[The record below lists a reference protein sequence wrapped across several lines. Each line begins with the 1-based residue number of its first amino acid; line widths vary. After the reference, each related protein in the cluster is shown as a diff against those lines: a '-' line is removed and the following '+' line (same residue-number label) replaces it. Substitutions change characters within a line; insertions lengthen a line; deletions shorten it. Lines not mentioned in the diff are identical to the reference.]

1 MAGIKAREAAFLALY
16 RASRNEKFIAET
28 LEEWRQRENP
38 TDSDDRLAQEI
49 ANGACRMALLL
60 DTYARQLNPKGRLS
74 LKGREKALLRTAL
87 YQFVFL
93 DRIPSFA
100 IADESIKIAKKYCH
114 PSFVSFLNAQLRR
127 ASVQTL
133 EPPTELSLRYSYPQF
148 FVDQLIQ
155 EQGKVT
161 AEAILAYGNHPAPL
175 TLRIR
180 PGIDEKTLE
189 EKNLKVFSEEP
200 RFAWIPSRGDIGT
213 LGAWSGGYIQNWTP
227 AHLMQSL
234 FKNQKPRAILDL
246 CAAPGGKLLMA
257 HDLFPE
263 ARLFGND
270 VAAIKLR
277 KIQENLSKYGVE
289 ATLSCQPGESWR
301 GKEKFD
307 LILVDAPCS
316 NTGVLNKRPE
326 ARWRLSAES
335 VAAHVDLQKK
345 LITHAL
351 TLLNPGGE
359 IWYMTCSILQSEN
372 SGLIRE
378 LGLKTGAEQFVLPN
392 GIEKDGGYGV
402 SILYP

>member
-1 MAGIKAREAAFLALY
+1 MAGVTAREAAFLALY
-16 RASRNEKFIAET
+16 RASRNEKFISET
-28 LEEWRQRENP
+28 LDEWREREKP
-38 TDSDDRLAQEI
+38 SDADDRLAQEI

-60 DTYARQLNPKGRLS
+60 DCYARQLNPKGRLS

-114 PSFVSFLNAQLRR
+114 PSFVSFLNALLRK

-133 EPPTELSLRYSYPQF
+133 DPPSELHLRYSYPQF
-148 FVDQLIQ
+148 FVDQLVR
-155 EQGKVT
+155 EQGKVV

-175 TLRIR
+175 TLRVR
-180 PGIDEKTLE
+180 PGVDEKTLGD
-189 EKNLKVFSEEP
+189 KNLKIFSEQP
-200 RFAWIPSRGDIGT
+200 RFAWIPSRGDMSA

-234 FKNQKPRAILDL
+234 YKNQKPSTILDL

-270 VAAIKLR
+270 VAEVKLR
-277 KIQENLSKYGVE
+277 KIKENLSKYGVE
-289 ATLSCQPGESWR
+289 ATLSCQSGDTWKGE
-301 GKEKFD
+301 KKFD

-326 ARWRLSAES
+326 ARWRLSEES
-335 VAAHVDLQKK
+335 VAAHVDLQKR

-359 IWYMTCSILQSEN
+359 IWYMTCSILQAEN
-372 SGLIRE
+372 SELIRS
-378 LGLKTGAEQFVLPN
+378 LGLKTGEELLILPN
-392 GIEKDGGYGV
+392 GVEKDGGFGA
-402 SILYP
+402 SIK